1 MSLLLGDKTNFKV
14 QTNRE
19 KKACERLMWV
29 RVRIRILSVQVLR
42 IDGEVSPML
51 QNKKNKP

>member
-1 MSLLLGDKTNFKV
+1 MGDKTNFKV

>member
-1 MSLLLGDKTNFKV
+1 MGDQTNFKV

-19 KKACERLMWV
+19 KKACDRLMCIRV
-29 RVRIRILSVQVLR
+29 RVRILSVQVLR
-42 IDGEVSPML
+42 IDGEVSSIL